1 MSASTDL
8 IVIAAARAQAGQE
21 GAMLAALRECAGPT
35 RRQPGCVAFT
45 LLRRADDPS
54 IVVGFER
61 WASRAAHDAH
71 LGGAHIQRLMEAM
84 GPTLAGPPDI
94 VEYEVVDEA

>member
-1 MSASTDL
+1 MGTSSDL
-8 IVIAAARAQAGQE
+8 VVIAVARAATGQDE
-21 GAMLAALRECAGPT
+21 RMLAALRECAAPT
-35 RRQPGCVAFT
+35 RRQPGCVSFT
-45 LLRRADDPS
+45 LLRPTDDPTV
-54 IVVGFER
+54 VVGLER

-71 LGGAHIQRLMEAM
+71 LGGQHVQRLMQAM